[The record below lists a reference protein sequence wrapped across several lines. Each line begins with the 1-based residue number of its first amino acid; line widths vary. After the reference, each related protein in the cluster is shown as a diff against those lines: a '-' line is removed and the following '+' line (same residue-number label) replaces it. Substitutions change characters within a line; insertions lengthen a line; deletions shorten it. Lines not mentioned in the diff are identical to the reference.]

1 MERRLAAILAADVV
15 GYSRLMGVDEG
26 ATLSALKAHH
36 AELIDGE
43 IAEHHGRIV
52 KLTGDGMLVEFASIV
67 NAVACAVEIQR
78 RMRDRNANVP
88 KDRRIEFRVGV
99 NLGDVIVEGDDI
111 FGDGVNVAARLE
123 GIARPG
129 GIAISGSARDH
140 VGSRL
145 DLSFEDLGERA
156 LKNIDRPIRVYAV
169 SAGALAGLSTAV
181 AAPRE
186 QPDQPKPS
194 IAVIPFTNSSGD
206 PGRTL
211 LGRHHR
217 GHHYRPIQDIRP
229 FRGRPEH
236 CVHLQGQAGKDAG
249 GGCGAR
255 SKVPPGRQRS
265 QGRPARSHQ
274 RPIDRRRGRRPHLGG
289 SLRS

>member
-15 GYSRLMGVDEG
+15 GYGRLMGADEG

-67 NAVACAVEIQR
+67 NAVACAAEIQR

-145 DLSFEDLGERA
+145 DLSFEDLGG
-156 LKNIDRPIRVYAV
+156 
-169 SAGALAGLSTAV
+169 AGA
-181 AAPRE
+181 E
-186 QPDQPKPS
+186 
-194 IAVIPFTNSSGD
+194 
-206 PGRTL
+206 
-211 LGRHHR
+211 
-217 GHHYRPIQDIRP
+217 
-229 FRGRPEH
+229 EH
-236 CVHLQGQAGKDAG
+236 
-249 GGCGAR
+249 
-255 SKVPPGRQRS
+255 
-265 QGRPARSHQ
+265 
-274 RPIDRRRGRRPHLGG
+274 
-289 SLRS
+289 